1 MNLKDQILEVLYKP
15 YSPDIKGYI
24 VRIADLI
31 YIVINSNLSKADA
44 EEAQDTLTAAHA
56 SAPEG
61 SFILLHGNGRLQKTE
76 DFDIDILER
85 AC

>member
-1 MNLKDQILEVLYKP
+1 MKLKGQILEVLYKP

-31 YIVINSNLSKADA
+31 YLVINSNLTTADA
-44 EEAQDTLTAAHA
+44 DAAQETLKEAYA

-61 SFILLHGNGRLQKTE
+61 SFILLHGDGRLQKSE
-76 DFDIDILER
+76 DFDILER